1 MSSNV
6 AIRAKNLGKC
16 YEIYKKPSDRIWQ
29 QFVGNR
35 KQLYREFWAL
45 RAADFEINRGET
57 VGIIGRNGSGKSTL
71 LQLICGTLTPTSG
84 TVQVNGKV
92 AALLELGA
100 GFNPDFTG
108 RENVI
113 LNASIMGLSRKQ
125 IDEKFDSI
133 ISFADIGDF
142 IDQPVKS
149 YSSGMY
155 VRLAFAIA
163 SHLDADILVI
173 DEALAV
179 GDAFFTQK
187 CMRYLREFRKHG
199 TILFVSHDTESVL
212 SLCHRAI
219 WLEHGKVQKIG
230 TAKDVAEAYLEAYF
244 EANQGVSNLE
254 TGRQNSSGKVEDNL
268 PIKDQRLQYINQSH
282 LRNDIEIFSF
292 DPDTA
297 GFGKGESRIIQV
309 GLTDEEGHPLSWIV
323 GGELVKLRVGVE
335 AINDIRSLIIGF
347 YIKNNLGQML
357 FGDNTYLT
365 YALEPINVSAND
377 RIEAVFNFQMPIL
390 PTGNYSITAAVASGT
405 QEEHIQHHWI
415 HDALIFK
422 SHSSYVSSGLVG
434 IPMKNISMTL
444 QSNHAS

>member
-6 AIRAKNLGKC
+6 VIRAQNLGKC
-16 YEIYKKPSDRIWQ
+16 YEVYKKPVDRIWQ
-29 QFVGNR
+29 QFVGKR
-35 KQLYREFWAL
+35 KKLYREFWAL
-45 RAADFEINRGET
+45 SGVDFEVRRGET

-71 LQLICGTLTPTSG
+71 LQLICGTLTPTEGS
-84 TVQVNGKV
+84 VQVHGKV

-125 IDEKFDSI
+125 IDDKFGSI
-133 ISFADIGDF
+133 ISFADIGEF
-142 IDQPVKS
+142 IDQPVRS

-163 SHLDADILVI
+163 AHLDADILVV

-187 CMRYLREFRKHG
+187 CMRFLREFKKHG
-199 TILFVSHDTESVL
+199 TVLFVSHDTESIL

-219 WLEHGKVQKIG
+219 WLEHGKVKKIG

-244 EANQGVSNLE
+244 EANQGASNLASGGQRSPSKE
-254 TGRQNSSGKVEDNL
+254 VQKSS
-268 PIKDQRLQYINQSH
+268 IRDQRLQYINSSN
-282 LRNDIEIFSF
+282 LRNDLEIFSF
-292 DPDTA
+292 DPESA
-297 GFGKGESRIIQV
+297 GFGRGEARIIHV
-309 GLTDEEGHPLSWIV
+309 GLADEDDHQLSWVV
-323 GGELVKLRVGVE
+323 GGEMVKLCVGVDFF
-335 AINDIRSLIIGF
+335 NDLSSIILGF
-347 YIKNNLGQML
+347 YIKNNLGQMI

-365 YALEPINVSAND
+365 YALDPITVSSGD
-377 RIEAVFNFQMPIL
+377 YIKAVFNFQMPIL
-390 PTGNYSITAAVASGT
+390 PVGNYSITAAVASGT
-405 QEEHIQHHWI
+405 QDEHVQHHWI

-422 SHSSYVSSGLVG
+422 SHSSHVSSGLVG
-434 IPMKNISMTL
+434 VPMKNISMTL
-444 QSNHAS
+444 RTNHTV

>member
-1 MSSNV
+1 MSSDV
-6 AIRAKNLGKC
+6 VIQAQNLGKS
-16 YEIYKKPSDRIWQ
+16 YELYKKSTDRLWQ
-29 QFVGNR
+29 QISGKRNR
-35 KQLYREFWAL
+35 FYREFWAL
-45 RAADFEINRGET
+45 SAASFEIKRGET

-84 TVQVNGKV
+84 TVQVNGRV

-108 RENVI
+108 RENII
-113 LNASIMGLSRKQ
+113 LYASIMGLSRKQ

-133 ISFADIGDF
+133 ISFSDIGDF
-142 IDQPVKS
+142 IDQPVKT

-163 SHLDADILVI
+163 AHLDADILVI

-179 GDAFFTQK
+179 GDAYFTQK
-187 CMRYLREFRKHG
+187 CMRFLREFRKNG
-199 TILFVSHDTESVL
+199 TILFVSHDTASVL

-230 TAKDVAEAYLEAYF
+230 TAKDVAEAYLEDLF

-254 TGRQNSSGKVEDNL
+254 TGRQNSSSKVEDNL
-268 PIKDQRLQYINQSH
+268 PIKDQRLQYINQSNF
-282 LRNDIEIFSF
+282 RNDIEIFSF
-292 DPDTA
+292 DPDSA
-297 GFGKGESRIIQV
+297 GFGNGEARIIQV
-309 GLTDEEGHPLSWIV
+309 VLSDEEGHPLSWIV

-335 AINDIRSLIIGF
+335 AINDIRSIIVGF
-347 YIKNNLGQML
+347 YIKDNLGQML

-365 YALEPINVSAND
+365 YELEPIKISAND
-377 RIEAVFNFQMPIL
+377 RIEAVFSFQMPLL
-390 PTGNYSITAAVASGT
+390 PIGNYSISAAVASGT
-405 QEEHIQHHWI
+405 QEEHLQHHWL
-415 HDALIFK
+415 HDAIIFK
-422 SHSSYVSSGLVG
+422 SHSSFVSSGLVG

-444 QSNHAS
+444 QSNHAP

>member
-1 MSSNV
+1 MGVINNIIVVRTPTDCPTS
-6 AIRAKNLGKC
+6 R
-16 YEIYKKPSDRIWQ
+16 IYVPSDASIQEAPTVNRI
-29 QFVGNR
+29 
-35 KQLYREFWAL
+35 K
-45 RAADFEINRGET
+45 GET

-71 LQLICGTLTPTSG
+71 LQLICGTLTPTAG
-84 TVQVNGKV
+84 TVEVNGKV

-108 RENVI
+108 RENII
-113 LNASIMGLSRKQ
+113 LNASIMGLARKK

-155 VRLAFAIA
+155 VRLAFAIVA
-163 SHLDADILVI
+163 HLDADILII

-187 CMRYLREFRKHG
+187 CMRFLREFRKHG

-219 WLEHGKVQKIG
+219 WLEHGEIQKIG
-230 TAKDVAEAYLEAYF
+230 TAKDVAEAYLEAFF
-244 EANQGVSNLE
+244 EANQGASNIS
-254 TGRQNSSGKVEDNL
+254 QNKQSSSNKNESEL
-268 PIKDQRLQYINQSH
+268 PLKDQRLQFINQSN
-282 LRNDIEIFSF
+282 LRNDLEIFSF
-292 DPDTA
+292 DPDRA
-297 GFGKGESRIIQV
+297 GFGKGEARIIDV
-309 GLTDEEGHPLSWIV
+309 KLTDDQNIPLSWIV
-323 GGELVKLRVGVE
+323 GGEIVKLHIAVE
-335 AINDIRSLIIGF
+335 VYNNLKSIIVGF

-365 YALEPINVSAND
+365 YASEPINTAPNEVV
-377 RIEAVFNFQMPIL
+377 EAVFSFQMPIL
-390 PTGNYSITAAVASGT
+390 PAGNYSITAAVASGT
-405 QEEHIQHHWI
+405 GEEHIQHHWI

-422 SHSSYVSSGLVG
+422 SHTSHVSSGLVG
-434 IPMKNISMTL
+434 IPMQNISMVVKSTQL
-444 QSNHAS
+444 SSLLRHE